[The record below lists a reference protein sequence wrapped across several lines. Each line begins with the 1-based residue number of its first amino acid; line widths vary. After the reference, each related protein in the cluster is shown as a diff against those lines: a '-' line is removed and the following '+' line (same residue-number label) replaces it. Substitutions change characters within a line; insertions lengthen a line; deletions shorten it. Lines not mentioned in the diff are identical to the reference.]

1 MFSRKGDGGRGGKK
15 GGKKSGT
22 PRRRKTREVDLSHI
36 NDYEV
41 LVAKFH
47 RFVEDALEQLA
58 SDKKRSGE
66 SEIKK
71 SEAAVAMYMIDI
83 LGLIGEKMR
92 DQQNKV
98 INERFKE
105 AISLIED
112 EFFGEEKSLTQKTN
126 IFEMKIKPL
135 LKSCST
141 ACALNFPELGE
152 NLPMFRLKFEDKVI
166 GRRGYEL
173 PEDQVRRTELTSE
186 QVGQQAEYK
195 LHFRSIGER
204 AEEIDRAYREWENY
218 ALDVASNDGA
228 KIQVAVVRVGKLA
241 PDLIKRAL
249 GKNAAKAATRLFLD
263 TVKNAAYRVEGA
275 IEEGFIDP
283 VRIPGTA
290 TEGIL
295 VVMGEDLKG
304 YRFLFYKELEKA
316 RRDGLMEVG
325 SLSNYDVE
333 LSRTTVTLAD
343 YSVCGLLERSAVL
356 MSFFA
361 KLSDPLV
368 VTETTELGFIKRLA
382 IDADLA
388 GRMIIGE
395 GEKINSLELSRLI
408 AGMREALGITRKNTD
423 SEIEFLESIPF
434 LEREERF
441 TGRAVQFDFSAITD
455 GPDFFVLAE
464 ELLRIEKEGLY
475 ELRRNKMRYR
485 ALRFLGRD
493 VTDTLMNDTERALK
507 EASEKKWVAIVR
519 IGDFR
524 YVVNGMSPVQLQDL
538 KKDLESRLLGRGIKL
553 KPNIVHVDV
562 EDATR
567 KDIDAAFTSRLLNV
581 DLSTDSLLLA
591 ERFVAGVRL
600 FRPGIMEKILLE
612 TKDVLDLLSVIKGE
626 ETIRSAR
633 DFFAYAGEHKDG
645 ERLERMFIDFI
656 RRKEVE
662 RRLRILEELVLAK
675 HEGNVFLL

>member
-1 MFSRKGDGGRGGKK
+1 MFSRKGDGKRGKKK
-15 GGKKSGT
+15 GGKER

-41 LVAKFH
+41 LVAKFY
-47 RFVEDALEQLA
+47 RFVEDTLVQLA
-58 SDKKRSGE
+58 SDKKN

-71 SEAAVAMYMIDI
+71 SEAAVAMYMIDT

-92 DQQNKV
+92 DQHNMQ
-98 INERFKE
+98 IHERFKE
-105 AISLIED
+105 AITFIEE

-126 IFEMKIKPL
+126 VFEMKIKPL

-152 NLPMFRLKFEDKVI
+152 ELPMARLKFEDRLI
-166 GRRGYEL
+166 ERRGYEL
-173 PEDQVRRTELTSE
+173 PEEQARRIVLTSE
-186 QVGQQAEYK
+186 QVGQQAEQK
-195 LHFRSIGER
+195 LHFRTVGER

-218 ALDVASNDGA
+218 ALDVASNGT

-241 PDLIKRAL
+241 SDLIKRAL
-249 GKNAAKAATRLFLD
+249 GKNAAKAATKLFLD
-263 TVKNAAYRVEGA
+263 TVRNAAYRSEKA
-275 IEEGFIDP
+275 IKEGFIDP
-283 VRIPGTA
+283 VRVPGTA
-290 TEGIL
+290 TEGVL
-295 VVMGEDLKG
+295 VVMGEDLG
-304 YRFLFYKELEKA
+304 NYRFIFYENLERA
-316 RRDGLMEVG
+316 RKDGLMELG
-325 SLSNYDVE
+325 QLSNYDVQ
-333 LSRTTVTLAD
+333 LSGTTVTLAD
-343 YSVCGLLERSAVL
+343 YSVCGLLEESAVL

-361 KLSDPLV
+361 KLSDPLAL
-368 VTETTELGFIKRLA
+368 TEATKPGFMKRLA

-388 GRMIIGE
+388 GRMTIGE
-395 GEKINSLELSRLI
+395 GGVVNSIELSRLI
-408 AGMREALGITRKNTD
+408 VGMRESLGITRGNTD
-423 SEIEFLESIPF
+423 SEIEFLDSIPS

-441 TGRAVQFDFSAITD
+441 TGRAVQFDFSSTAE

-464 ELLRIEKEGLY
+464 ELLRIEREGLY

-485 ALRFLGRD
+485 ALRYLGRD

-507 EASEKKWVAIVR
+507 EASEKKWIAIVR

-524 YVVNGMSPVQLQDL
+524 YVVNGMSSGQLEEL
-538 KKDLESRLLGRGIKL
+538 REDLESRLSERGIKL

-567 KDIDAAFTSRLLNV
+567 KDIDAAFTSRVLNV

-591 ERFVAGVRL
+591 DRFVAGVRL
-600 FRPGIMEKILLE
+600 FTPGTMEKILLE
-612 TKDVLDLLSVIKGE
+612 TKDMLDLLAAIKAN

-633 DFFAYAGEHKDG
+633 DFFAHAGEHEDG
-645 ERLERMFIDFI
+645 EKLERMFIEFI
-656 RRKEVE
+656 RRKEVK

-675 HEGNVFLL
+675 HEGNVFLI